1 MYPASRPYPPLRN
14 LTSAVRG
21 ASYQKQLS
29 IVRLILKI
37 GKAPLT
43 PPRRRQ
49 DGVHKRLGR
58 PQTTTPP
65 QGNARVAIRTLVAHL
80 LRWVGCWLS
89 PSLPVSQSP
98 SPLVSLLATLL
109 NNL

>member
-43 PPRRRQ
+43 PPRRRYAE
-49 DGVHKRLGR
+49 RYPLG
-58 PQTTTPP
+58 QALWV
-65 QGNARVAIRTLVAHL
+65 ARVPIRTLVAHL
-80 LRWVGCWLS
+80 LRWVGC
-89 PSLPVSQSP
+89 
-98 SPLVSLLATLL
+98 
-109 NNL
+109 